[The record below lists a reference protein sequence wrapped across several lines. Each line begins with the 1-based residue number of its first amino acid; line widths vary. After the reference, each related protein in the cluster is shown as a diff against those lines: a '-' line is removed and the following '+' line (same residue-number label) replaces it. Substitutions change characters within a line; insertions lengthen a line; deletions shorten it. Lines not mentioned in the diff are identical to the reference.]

1 MLTTVLYC
9 YIVFIAMKI
18 IINTTSMIPIYEQI
32 VDIIKRQIS
41 TGELCDGN
49 ALPSVRSL
57 AKDLKISALTVK
69 KAYDELE
76 AVGLI
81 ATVHGKG
88 SYVKVSGNEWLAE
101 EQRRLIETELE
112 TVYQKAK
119 LYGIS
124 AAELKGMLNII
135 TEA

>member
-1 MLTTVLYC
+1 
-9 YIVFIAMKI
+9 MKI

-32 VDIIKRQIS
+32 MDIIKKQIS
-41 TGELCDGN
+41 TGELHDGDV
-49 ALPSVRSL
+49 LPSVRSL

-76 AVGLI
+76 AAGLI

-88 SYVKVSGNEWLAE
+88 SYVTASGNEMLAE

-112 TVYQKAK
+112 SVYQKAR
-119 LYGIS
+119 LCGIS
-124 AAELKGMLNII
+124 AEELKEMLAII